1 VPPEIGLEALA
12 LPTSR
17 QLMAVGHDYYQ
28 KAPMKMNISHEGVC
42 ICMLGV
48 LLSCDP
54 EAYVRPLAHASYL
67 YRAGGVN
74 SDSMALERHTKTIR
88 RQWDWF
94 SYSSIPGEKES
105 ALLLPI
111 FIASSSDLRVRLGNI
126 FFLAQSLSP
135 DLDSTGKKN
144 HRVRVEGK
152 PRSYRTFLWS
162 PRSLFFFYFL
172 GSTSFGYLFVVGRAS
187 FTQKSLFFFFF
198 FPKRILFIFKRNV
211 RRFFKYEFY
220 AFSKGR

>member
-1 VPPEIGLEALA
+1 
-12 LPTSR
+12 
-17 QLMAVGHDYYQ
+17 MAVGHDYYQ
-28 KAPMKMNISHEGVC
+28 KAPMKMNISHGGVC

-48 LLSCDP
+48 LLSCDL

-67 YRAGGVN
+67 FRAGGVN

-105 ALLLPI
+105 ALLLTI
-111 FIASSSDLRVRLGNI
+111 FIASSSHLRVRLGNI

-144 HRVRVEGK
+144 YRVRVEGK
-152 PRSYRTFLWS
+152 PRVGKIHSF
-162 PRSLFFFYFL
+162 RSKEPVTIMIVAV
-172 GSTSFGYLFVVGRAS
+172 GPTSATVTVPNKIISFKTKLKSGARA
-187 FTQKSLFFFFF
+187 
-198 FPKRILFIFKRNV
+198 
-211 RRFFKYEFY
+211 
-220 AFSKGR
+220 